1 MRDQRLPGD
10 CHADP
15 GDHTTATPP
24 GPADSAARTATAGL
38 PPATGETGL
47 GRAVRGVVGGAAAAS
62 GAEFLVLPPPSPAS
76 FPPAQSPSGNAPQ
89 SPRATTLSRLSQGSQ
104 RPSSSNLTYFQAG
117 FPYFATH
124 RRGLNYCPLSHLFAA
139 ADQLSRTLPRRP
151 GGLLA
156 RLSSPC
162 HTPSRGRAGTGL
174 RTGGHDLT
182 YGMHVRRATDDCFTS
197 CARI

>member
-1 MRDQRLPGD
+1 VRDQRLPGD
-10 CHADP
+10 CHPDP
-15 GDHTTATPP
+15 GDHATATPP

-38 PPATGETGL
+38 PPATGETGSGAQSGASSAAL
-47 GRAVRGVVGGAAAAS
+47 RPLRGGIPGAATLKSRFLSS
-62 GAEFLVLPPPSPAS
+62 GAIT
-76 FPPAQSPSGNAPQ
+76 QRNAPQ
-89 SPRATTLSRLSQGSQ
+89 SPSATTLSRLSQGSQ

-124 RRGLNYCPLSHLFAA
+124 RRGLNYCPLSHLLAA
-139 ADQLSRTLPRRP
+139 ADQLSHTLPRRP